1 MPTLLNTG
9 TRDIPLQFAKQ
20 LTDIVNQEWEQGTF
34 IQKVSPVTQDLL
46 RFWFSPAFCDERRIN
61 FHEGQRQ
68 AVLNTIY
75 CHEVLK
81 TESVFNMYQM
91 ASEEIMDEHFL
102 HSIKSDKYQHPKYC
116 IKMATGTGK
125 TWVMHAIFLWQYLN
139 AKYNESVDKSRFTK
153 NFLLVAPGL
162 IVYERLLDSFLGK
175 EDEKGT
181 RHFETSDLKQNE
193 QVFIPEKYREA
204 VFGFVQNNVVKK
216 EEIGKK
222 ITGEGIIAITNWH
235 LLAGVDDENEEVDTN
250 VSPLKDPTRVIND
263 LLPITPGTTAG
274 HSLESLDNQFLRGGE
289 LEYLK
294 SLPNICVFNDEAH
307 HIHENKTA
315 GIISEVEWQ
324 KSLNFISENKK
335 TNFIQVDFS
344 ATPYDITGSG
354 QKRTKHYF
362 PHIIVDYTLN
372 SAIRAGLVKTIAID
386 KRKEIA
392 SLADDELEF
401 KAIRDGKNVLELSD
415 GQRLMLRA
423 GLSRLQLLEEEFTK
437 INPSKHPKMLVIC
450 EDTKVSPLVKDF
462 LVQEGLAEEDVLQID
477 SDKKGAVKPEEWKR
491 IKQSLFNIDK
501 KPSPKVVVSVLM
513 LREGFDV
520 SNVCVIVPLRSSQA
534 PILLE
539 QVIGRGLRLMWREP
553 DYIEIKAE
561 NRHKMLDLKQE
572 PNGYYDILHIVEPP
586 AFIQFYED
594 LDKNMFF
601 EEKEKPNKESILGD
615 MITSN
620 LKENYQDYDFY
631 IPIIIKDREEILTPK
646 DLETKDFEE
655 FPWTLE
661 QLKSMVAN
669 KNGET
674 FVAQEM
680 MVKTRFGEY
689 KVHSDIFNAQSYN
702 DFLAKM
708 INAIT
713 ANIGRLSSHSNK
725 VFPTIQINQ
734 APLVAV
740 IDNYIR
746 NKLFKQPFNPME
758 GNNWRVLMIAKV
770 GIVQHIM
777 KQVSKSIY
785 ELQTNINVEDA
796 EISKKYFSEVSSL
809 KMRENFSLDIA
820 KSIYEKTAYPSNKGE
835 FEKDFLLFADADSQV
850 ERLLKIN
857 ENYHLFANLKYIRT
871 DGMLSS
877 YYPDFMVKIGND
889 IYMVETKAQKDV
901 TQENVVQKQKGA
913 LDWIRKTNELPP
925 EARMNS
931 TWHYTILDDNSF
943 YLMRDRGASTKDM
956 LDYCKLTNAKVK
968 GVLL

>member
-20 LTDIVNQEWEQGTF
+20 LSDMVNQEWEQGTF
-34 IQKVSPVTQDLL
+34 IQKVSPITQDLL
-46 RFWFSPAFCDERRIN
+46 RFWFSPAFCDERQIN
-61 FHEGQRQ
+61 FHEGQKQ
-68 AVLNTIY
+68 AILNTIY
-75 CHEVLK
+75 CHEILK
-81 TESVFNMYQM
+81 TESVFNMYQL
-91 ASEEIMDEHFL
+91 ASQDIMDDQFL
-102 HSIKSDKYQHPKYC
+102 HCIRSEKFAHPKYC

-125 TWVMHAIFLWQYLN
+125 TWVMNAIFLWQYLN
-139 AKYNESVDKSRFTK
+139 AKYNEAKDCCSFTK
-153 NFLLVAPGL
+153 NFLFVAPGL

-175 EDEKGT
+175 EDENGT

-193 QVFIPEKYREA
+193 KVFIPEKYREA

-235 LLAGVDDENEEVDTN
+235 LLAGVDDEEIETD
-250 VSPLKDPTRVIND
+250 VSPLKDPSKVIED
-263 LLPITPGTTAG
+263 LLPITPGTTTG
-274 HSLESLDNQFLRGGE
+274 HSLETLDNKYLRGGE
-289 LEYLK
+289 LEYLR
-294 SLPNICVFNDEAH
+294 SMPNICVFNDEAH

-315 GIISEVEWQ
+315 GIVSEVEWQ

-423 GLSRLQLLEEEFTK
+423 GLSRLQLLEEEFSK
-437 INPSKHPKMLVIC
+437 INPNKHPKMLIIC
-450 EDTKVSPLVKDF
+450 EDTKVSPSVKDF
-462 LVQEGLAEEDVLQID
+462 LIQEGLADEDVLQID
-477 SDKKGAVKPEEWKR
+477 SDKKGAVRPDEWQQ

-501 KPSPKVVVSVLM
+501 RVSPKVVVSVLM

-553 DYIEIKAE
+553 DYAEIKAE
-561 NRHKMLDLKQE
+561 NRHKMLDMKQE
-572 PNGYYDILHIVEPP
+572 PNGYYDILHIVEHP

-594 LDKNMFF
+594 LDKNMVF
-601 EEKEKPNKESILGD
+601 EEREHPNRESILGD
-615 MITSN
+615 IVTVG

-631 IPIIIKDREEILTPK
+631 IPSIIKDREEILTPK
-646 DLETKDFEE
+646 ELSSKDFDEL
-655 FPWTLE
+655 PWSLD
-661 QLKSMVAN
+661 QLKSMVE
-669 KNGET
+669 KKDTET

-680 MVKTRFGEY
+680 TVKTRFGEY

-702 DFLAKM
+702 DFLSKM
-708 INAIT
+708 IRAIT
-713 ANIGRLSSHSNK
+713 ENVGRLSSHSSK
-725 VFPTIQINQ
+725 EFPTIQINQ

-740 IDNYIR
+740 IDEYIR
-746 NKLFKQPFNPME
+746 TKLFKQPFNPME

-770 GIVQHIM
+770 GIVQHIL

-785 ELQTNINVEDA
+785 ELQTNVDVEDA
-796 EISKKYFSEVSSL
+796 EIAKRHFSEANSL
-809 KMRENFSLDIA
+809 KMRENFSLDIV

-835 FEKDFLLFADADSQV
+835 FEKQFLLFADADSEV

-857 ENYHLFANLKYIRT
+857 ENYHLFASLKYIRT

-877 YYPDFMVKIGND
+877 YYPDFIVKIGND
-889 IYMVETKAQKDV
+889 IYLVETKAQKDV
-901 TQENVVQKQKGA
+901 SQENVIQKQKGA
-913 LDWIRKTNELPP
+913 LDWIKKTNELPA
-925 EARMNS
+925 EDRMNAI
-931 TWHYTILDDNSF
+931 WHYAILDDSSF
-943 YLMRDRGASTKDM
+943 YVMRDRGASIKDM
-956 LDYCKLTNAKVK
+956 LDYCQLTNAKIK

>member
-20 LTDIVNQEWEQGTF
+20 LTDIVNAEWEQGTF
-34 IQKVSPVTQDLL
+34 MQKVSTITQDLL

-61 FHEGQRQ
+61 FHEGQKQ
-68 AVLNTIY
+68 AILNTIY
-75 CHEVLK
+75 CHEILK
-81 TESVFNMYQM
+81 TTSVFDMYQQ
-91 ASEEIMDEHFL
+91 ASESIMDDQFL
-102 HSIKSDKYQHPKYC
+102 NTIRADKFAHPKYC
-116 IKMATGTGK
+116 VKMATGTGK
-125 TWVMHAIFLWQYLN
+125 TWVMNALFLWQYLN
-139 AKYNESVDKSRFTK
+139 AKYNEAKDICTFTK
-153 NFLLVAPGL
+153 NFLFVAPGL

-175 EDEKGT
+175 EDESGT

-193 QVFIPEKYREA
+193 KVFIPEAYREA
-204 VFGFVQNNVVKK
+204 VFSFVQNNVVKK

-235 LLAGVDDENEEVDTN
+235 LLAGVEDEEEPQTD
-250 VSPLKDPTRVIND
+250 VSPLKDPSRVISD

-274 HSLESLDNQFLRGGE
+274 HTLETLDNQYLRGGE
-289 LEYLK
+289 LDYLRGLK
-294 SLPNICVFNDEAH
+294 NICVFNDEAH

-324 KSLNFISENKK
+324 KSLNYISGDKVAD
-335 TNFIQVDFS
+335 FIQVDFS

-362 PHIIVDYTLN
+362 PHIVVDYSLN
-372 SAIRAGLVKTIAID
+372 QAIHAGLVKTIAID

-392 SLADDELEF
+392 SLPDEDLEF
-401 KAIRDGKNVLELSD
+401 NAIRDGKSVLELSD

-423 GLSRLQLLEEEFTK
+423 GLSRLRLLEDEFVK
-437 INPSKHPKMLVIC
+437 INPNKHPKMLVIC

-477 SDKKGAVKPEEWKR
+477 SDKKGSVKPEEWKQ

-501 KPSPKVVVSVLM
+501 KPTPKVVVSVLM

-553 DYIEIKAE
+553 DYDEIKAE

-572 PNGYYDILHIVEPP
+572 PNGYYDILHIVEHP

-594 LDKNMFF
+594 LDNNMFF
-601 EEKEKPNKESILGD
+601 EEKERPNRESILGD
-615 MITSN
+615 IITVG
-620 LKENYQDYDFY
+620 LKENYKDYDFY
-631 IPIIIKDREEILTPK
+631 IPSIIKDREEILSPK
-646 DLETKDFEE
+646 DLKSDDFEE
-655 FPWTLE
+655 LPWTLE
-661 QLKSMVAN
+661 QLKSMVERQ
-669 KNGET
+669 NGEI

-680 MVKTRFGEY
+680 TVKTRFGEY
-689 KVHSDIFNAQSYN
+689 KVHADIFNAQSYN

-708 INAIT
+708 IVAIT
-713 ANIGRLSSHSNK
+713 SNVGRLSSHSNK
-725 VFPTIQINQ
+725 EFPTMQINQ
-734 APLVAV
+734 SSLVAL

-746 NKLFKQPFNPME
+746 NKLFKQSFNPMD
-758 GNNWRVLMIAKV
+758 GNNWRILMLLKGA
-770 GIVQHIM
+770 IVQHIM

-785 ELQTNINVEDA
+785 ELQNNIDIEEA
-796 EISKKYFSEVSSL
+796 EVSKKYFSAISSL
-809 KMRENFSLDIA
+809 KMRENFSLDIK

-835 FEKDFLLFADADSQV
+835 FEKNFLEFADADSEV

-871 DGMLSS
+871 DGMLSF

-901 TQENVVQKQKGA
+901 SQENVVQKQKGA
-913 LDWIRKTNELPP
+913 LDWIKNTNELLP
-925 EARMNS
+925 EYRMNS
-931 TWHYTILDDNSF
+931 KWHYVILDDSSF
-943 YLMRDRGASTKDM
+943 YVMKDRGASTKDM
-956 LDYCKLTNAKVK
+956 LDYCQLTNAKIK
-968 GVLL
+968 GTLL

>member
-20 LTDIVNQEWEQGTF
+20 LSDIVNQEWKQGTF

-46 RFWFSPAFCDERRIN
+46 RFWFSPAFCDERQIN
-61 FHEGQRQ
+61 FHEGQKQ
-68 AVLNTIY
+68 AILNTIY
-75 CHEVLK
+75 CHEILK
-81 TESVFNMYQM
+81 TESVFNMYQL
-91 ASEEIMDEHFL
+91 ASQEIMDDQFL
-102 HSIKSDKYQHPKYC
+102 HCIRSEKFAHPKYC

-125 TWVMHAIFLWQYLN
+125 TWCMNAIFLWQYLN
-139 AKYNESVDKSRFTK
+139 AKYNEAKDCCSFTK
-153 NFLLVAPGL
+153 NFLFVAPGL

-175 EDEKGT
+175 EDEKGA

-193 QVFIPEKYREA
+193 KVFIPEKYREA

-235 LLAGVDDENEEVDTN
+235 LLAGVDDEEIETD
-250 VSPLKDPTRVIND
+250 VSPLKDPSKVIED
-263 LLPITPGTTAG
+263 LLPITPGTTTG
-274 HSLESLDNQFLRGGE
+274 HSLEILDNKYLRGGE
-289 LEYLK
+289 LEYLR
-294 SLPNICVFNDEAH
+294 SMPNICVFNDEAH

-324 KSLNFISENKK
+324 KSLNYISEGKQ

-344 ATPYDITGSG
+344 ATPYDVTGSG

-362 PHIIVDYTLN
+362 PHIVVDYTLN
-372 SAIRAGLVKTIAID
+372 AAIRAGLVKMIAID

-392 SLADDELEF
+392 SLADEDLEF
-401 KAIRDGKNVLELSD
+401 KAVRDGKEVLELSD

-423 GLSRLQLLEEEFTK
+423 GLSRLQLLEEAFTK
-437 INPSKHPKMLVIC
+437 INPNKHPKMLIIC

-462 LVQEGLAEEDVLQID
+462 LIQEGLADEDVLQID
-477 SDKKGAVKPEEWKR
+477 SDKKGAVKPDEWQQ

-501 KPSPKVVVSVLM
+501 KVSPKVVISVLM

-553 DYIEIKAE
+553 DYAEIKAE
-561 NRHKMLDLKQE
+561 NRHKMLDMKQE
-572 PNGYYDILHIVEPP
+572 PNGYYDILHIVEHP

-594 LDKNMFF
+594 LDKNMVF
-601 EEKEKPNKESILGD
+601 EERERPNRENILGD
-615 MITSN
+615 IITVG

-631 IPIIIKDREEILTPK
+631 IPSIIKDREEILTPK
-646 DLETKDFEE
+646 ELSSKDFDEL
-655 FPWTLE
+655 PWTLD
-661 QLKSMVAN
+661 QLKSMVEKKDA
-669 KNGET
+669 ET

-680 MVKTRFGEY
+680 TVKTRFGEY

-702 DFLAKM
+702 DFLSKM
-708 INAIT
+708 IRAIT
-713 ANIGRLSSHSNK
+713 ENVGRLSSHSSK
-725 VFPTIQINQ
+725 KFPTIQINQ

-740 IDNYIR
+740 IDEYIR
-746 NKLFKQPFNPME
+746 TKLFKQPFNPME

-770 GIVQHIM
+770 GIVQHIL

-785 ELQTNINVEDA
+785 ELQTNVNVEDA
-796 EISKKYFSEVSSL
+796 EIAKRHFSEVNSL
-809 KMRENFSLDIA
+809 KMRENFSLDIV

-835 FEKDFLLFADADSQV
+835 FEKQFLLFADADSEV

-857 ENYHLFANLKYIRT
+857 ENYHLFASLKYIRT

-877 YYPDFMVKIGND
+877 YYPDFIVKIGSN
-889 IYMVETKAQKDV
+889 IYLVETKAQKDV
-901 TQENVVQKQKGA
+901 SQENVIQKQKGA
-913 LDWIRKTNELPP
+913 LDWIKKTNELPA
-925 EARMNS
+925 EDRMNA
-931 TWHYTILDDNSF
+931 TWHYAILDDSSF
-943 YLMRDRGASTKDM
+943 YVMRDRGASTKDM
-956 LDYCKLTNAKVK
+956 LDYCQLTNAKIK
-968 GVLL
+968 GILL

>member
-1 MPTLLNTG
+1 MANLLNTG

-20 LTDIVNQEWEQGTF
+20 LTEIVNQEWEQGTF
-34 IQKVSPVTQDLL
+34 MQKVSPVTQDLL

-61 FHEGQRQ
+61 FHEGQKQ
-68 AVLNTIY
+68 AILNTIY
-75 CHEVLK
+75 CHEILK
-81 TESVFNMYQM
+81 TQSVFDMYQQ
-91 ASEEIMDEHFL
+91 ASDNIMDDQFL
-102 HSIKSDKYQHPKYC
+102 NTIRSDKFAHPKYC

-125 TWVMHAIFLWQYLN
+125 TWVMNAIFLWQYLN
-139 AKYNESVDKSRFTK
+139 AKYNEAKDSCTFTK
-153 NFLLVAPGL
+153 NFLFVAPGL

-175 EDEKGT
+175 EDENGI
-181 RHFETSDLKQNE
+181 RHFETADLKQNE
-193 QVFIPEKYREA
+193 QVFIPENYREA

-216 EEIGKK
+216 DEIGKK

-235 LLAGVDDENEEVDTN
+235 LLAGVDDENETDSD
-250 VSPLKDPTRVIND
+250 VSPLKDPNRVISD

-274 HSLESLDNQFLRGGE
+274 HSLETLDNQYLRGGE
-289 LEYLK
+289 LDYLR
-294 SLPNICVFNDEAH
+294 SLKNICVFNDEAH

-315 GIISEVEWQ
+315 GIVSEVEWQ
-324 KSLNFISENKK
+324 KSLNYISENKGDK
-335 TNFIQVDFS
+335 FIQVDFS

-362 PHIIVDYTLN
+362 PHIVVNYSLN
-372 SAIRAGLVKTIAID
+372 QAIHGGLVKTIAID

-392 SLADDELEF
+392 SLADEDLEF
-401 KAIRDGKNVLELSD
+401 KAIREGKEVIELSD

-423 GLSRLQLLEEEFTK
+423 GLSRLKLLEDKFVK
-437 INPSKHPKMLVIC
+437 INPDKHPKMLIIC

-477 SDKKGAVKPEEWKR
+477 SDKKGSVKPEEWKQ

-501 KPSPKVVVSVLM
+501 KPTPKVVVSVLM

-553 DYIEIKAE
+553 DYDEIKAE

-572 PNGYYDILHIVEPP
+572 PNGYYDILHIVEHP

-594 LDKNMFF
+594 LDNNMFF
-601 EEKEKPNKESILGD
+601 EEKERPNRESILGD
-615 MITSN
+615 IITVG
-620 LKENYQDYDFY
+620 LKENYKDYDFY
-631 IPIIIKDREEILTPK
+631 IPSIIKDREEILSPK
-646 DLETKDFEE
+646 DLSADDFEE
-655 FPWTLE
+655 LPWKLE
-661 QLKSMVAN
+661 QLKSMVERQT
-669 KNGET
+669 GET

-680 MVKTRFGEY
+680 TVKTRFGEY
-689 KVHSDIFNAQSYN
+689 KVHGDIFNAQSYN

-708 INAIT
+708 IAAIT
-713 ANIGRLSSHSNK
+713 SNIGRLSSHSSK
-725 VFPTIQINQ
+725 EFPTMQINQ
-734 APLVAV
+734 SSLVAL
-740 IDNYIR
+740 IDDYIR
-746 NKLFKQPFNPME
+746 NKLFGQRFNPME
-758 GNNWRVLMIAKV
+758 GNNWRILMLLKGA
-770 GIVQHIM
+770 IVQHIM

-785 ELQTNINVEDA
+785 ELQNSVDIEDA
-796 EISKKYFSEVSSL
+796 EISKRYFSEVGNL

-835 FEKDFLLFADADSQV
+835 FEKQFLLFADSDGQV

-877 YYPDFMVKIGND
+877 YYPDFIIKIGND

-901 TQENVVQKQKGA
+901 SQENVIQKQKGA

-925 EARMNS
+925 DDRMNAV
-931 TWHYTILDDNSF
+931 WHYAILDDSSF
-943 YLMRDRGASTKDM
+943 YVMRDRGASTKDM
-956 LDYCKLTNAKVK
+956 LDYCQLTNAKIK
-968 GVLL
+968 GILL

>member
-1 MPTLLNTG
+1 MATALNTG
-9 TRDIPLQFAKQ
+9 TRDIPLQFSKQ
-20 LTDIVNQEWEQGTF
+20 LTEIVNQEWEQGTF
-34 IQKVSPVTQDLL
+34 MQKVSPVTQDLL

-61 FHEGQRQ
+61 FHEGQKQ
-68 AVLNTIY
+68 AILNTIY

-81 TESVFNMYQM
+81 TESVFNMYQL
-91 ASEEIMDEHFL
+91 ASQDIMDEHFL
-102 HSIKSDKYQHPKYC
+102 HCIRADKFAHPKYC

-125 TWVMHAIFLWQYLN
+125 TWVMNAVFLWQYLN
-139 AKYNESVDKSRFTK
+139 AKYNESKETCSFTK

-162 IVYERLLDSFLGK
+162 IVYERLLDAFLGK
-175 EDEKGT
+175 EDENGT
-181 RHFETSDLKQNE
+181 RHFATSDLKQNE

-204 VFGFVQNNVVKK
+204 VFSFVQNNVVKK

-235 LLAGVDDENEEVDTN
+235 LLAGVEDEETDAD
-250 VSPLKDPTRVIND
+250 VSPLKDPSRVISE
-263 LLPITPGTTAG
+263 LLPITPGTTSG
-274 HSLESLDNQFLRGGE
+274 HALETLDNKFLRGGE
-289 LEYLK
+289 LDYLR
-294 SLPNICVFNDEAH
+294 SLKNICVFNDEAH

-315 GIISEVEWQ
+315 GVVSEVEWQ
-324 KSLNFISENKK
+324 KSLNYISEGKH

-392 SLADDELEF
+392 SLSDEDLDF
-401 KAIRDGKNVLELSD
+401 KAIRDGKEVVGLSD

-437 INPSKHPKMLVIC
+437 INVNKHPKMLIVC
-450 EDTKVSPLVKDF
+450 QDTKVSPFVKDF
-462 LVQEGLAEEDVLQID
+462 LLQEGLNETDVLQID
-477 SDKKGAVKPEEWKR
+477 SDKKGDVKPEEWKQ
-491 IKQSLFNIDK
+491 IKQNLFNIDK
-501 KPSPKVVVSVLM
+501 RPSPKVVVSVLM

-520 SNVCVIVPLRSSQA
+520 SNICVIVPLRSSQA

-572 PNGYYDILHIVEPP
+572 PNGYYDILHIIEHP
-586 AFIQFYED
+586 AYIQFYED

-601 EEKEKPNKESILGD
+601 EEREKPNRENILGD
-615 MITSN
+615 IITAE
-620 LKENYQDYDFY
+620 LKENYKDYDFY
-631 IPIIIKDREEILTPK
+631 IPSIIKDREEILTPK
-646 DLETKDFEE
+646 DLSSKDFEE
-655 FPWTLE
+655 LPWTLD
-661 QLKSMVAN
+661 QLKSMVA
-669 KNGET
+669 KKDGET

-680 MVKTRFGEY
+680 TVKTRFGEY

-702 DFLAKM
+702 DFLSKM

-713 ANIGRLSSHSNK
+713 ANIGRLSSHSSK
-725 VFPTIQINQ
+725 TFPTIQINQ

-740 IDNYIR
+740 IDDYIR
-746 NKLFKQPFNPME
+746 NQLFKQSFNPME

-777 KQVSKSIY
+777 KQVSKAIY
-785 ELQTNINVEDA
+785 ELQNNVDVEDA
-796 EISKKYFSEVSSL
+796 EISKRYFSEVSSL
-809 KMRENFSLDIA
+809 KMRENFSLDIV

-835 FEKDFLLFADADSQV
+835 FEKNFLLFADADSEV

-901 TQENVVQKQKGA
+901 SQENVIQKQKGA
-913 LDWIRKTNELPP
+913 LDWIKKTNELPP

-931 TWHYTILDDNSF
+931 TWHYAILDDSTF
-943 YLMRDRGASTKDM
+943 YVMKDRGASTKDM
-956 LDYCKLTNAKVK
+956 LDYCKLTNAKIK
-968 GVLL
+968 GTLL

>member
-344 ATPYDITGSG
+344 ATPYDIT
-354 QKRTKHYF
+354 
-362 PHIIVDYTLN
+362 V
-372 SAIRAGLVKTIAID
+372 LV
-386 KRKEIA
+386 RKEPSIIF
-392 SLADDELEF
+392 LT
-401 KAIRDGKNVLELSD
+401 
-415 GQRLMLRA
+415 
-423 GLSRLQLLEEEFTK
+423 LLL
-437 INPSKHPKMLVIC
+437 I
-450 EDTKVSPLVKDF
+450 
-462 LVQEGLAEEDVLQID
+462 
-477 SDKKGAVKPEEWKR
+477 
-491 IKQSLFNIDK
+491 
-501 KPSPKVVVSVLM
+501 
-513 LREGFDV
+513 
-520 SNVCVIVPLRSSQA
+520 
-534 PILLE
+534 IL
-539 QVIGRGLRLMWREP
+539 
-553 DYIEIKAE
+553 
-561 NRHKMLDLKQE
+561 
-572 PNGYYDILHIVEPP
+572 
-586 AFIQFYED
+586 
-594 LDKNMFF
+594 
-601 EEKEKPNKESILGD
+601 
-615 MITSN
+615 
-620 LKENYQDYDFY
+620 
-631 IPIIIKDREEILTPK
+631 
-646 DLETKDFEE
+646 
-655 FPWTLE
+655 
-661 QLKSMVAN
+661 
-669 KNGET
+669 
-674 FVAQEM
+674 
-680 MVKTRFGEY
+680 
-689 KVHSDIFNAQSYN
+689 
-702 DFLAKM
+702 
-708 INAIT
+708 
-713 ANIGRLSSHSNK
+713 
-725 VFPTIQINQ
+725 
-734 APLVAV
+734 
-740 IDNYIR
+740 
-746 NKLFKQPFNPME
+746 
-758 GNNWRVLMIAKV
+758 
-770 GIVQHIM
+770 
-777 KQVSKSIY
+777 
-785 ELQTNINVEDA
+785 
-796 EISKKYFSEVSSL
+796 
-809 KMRENFSLDIA
+809 
-820 KSIYEKTAYPSNKGE
+820 
-835 FEKDFLLFADADSQV
+835 
-850 ERLLKIN
+850 
-857 ENYHLFANLKYIRT
+857 
-871 DGMLSS
+871 
-877 YYPDFMVKIGND
+877 
-889 IYMVETKAQKDV
+889 
-901 TQENVVQKQKGA
+901 
-913 LDWIRKTNELPP
+913 
-925 EARMNS
+925 
-931 TWHYTILDDNSF
+931 
-943 YLMRDRGASTKDM
+943 
-956 LDYCKLTNAKVK
+956 
-968 GVLL
+968 

>member
-1 MPTLLNTG
+1 MATALNTG
-9 TRDIPLQFAKQ
+9 TRDIPLQFSKQ

-34 IQKVSPVTQDLL
+34 MQKVSPVTQDLL

-61 FHEGQRQ
+61 FHEGQKQ
-68 AVLNTIY
+68 AILNTIY

-81 TESVFNMYQM
+81 TESVFNMYQL
-91 ASEEIMDEHFL
+91 ASQDIMDEHFL
-102 HSIKSDKYQHPKYC
+102 HCIRADKFAHPKYC

-125 TWVMHAIFLWQYLN
+125 TWVMNAVFLWQYLN
-139 AKYNESVDKSRFTK
+139 AKYNEAKETCSFTK

-162 IVYERLLDSFLGK
+162 IVYERLLDAFLGK
-175 EDEKGT
+175 EDENGT
-181 RHFETSDLKQNE
+181 RHFATSDLKQNE

-204 VFGFVQNNVVKK
+204 VFSFVQNNVVKK

-235 LLAGVDDENEEVDTN
+235 LLAGVEDEETDSD
-250 VSPLKDPTRVIND
+250 VSPLKDPSRVISE
-263 LLPITPGTTAG
+263 LLPITPGTTSG
-274 HSLESLDNQFLRGGE
+274 HALETLDNKFLRGGE
-289 LEYLK
+289 LDYLR
-294 SLPNICVFNDEAH
+294 SLKNICVFNDEAH

-315 GIISEVEWQ
+315 GVVSEVEWQ
-324 KSLNFISENKK
+324 KSLNYISEGKH

-392 SLADDELEF
+392 SLSDEDLEF
-401 KAIRDGKNVLELSD
+401 KAIRDGKEVVGLSD

-437 INPSKHPKMLVIC
+437 INVNKHPKMLVIC
-450 EDTKVSPLVKDF
+450 EDTKVSPLVKEF
-462 LVQEGLAEEDVLQID
+462 LLQEGLAESDVLQID
-477 SDKKGAVKPEEWKR
+477 SDKKGAVKPDEWKQ

-501 KPSPKVVVSVLM
+501 KASPKVVVSVLM

-553 DYIEIKAE
+553 DYTDIKVE

-572 PNGYYDILHIVEPP
+572 PNGYYDILHIVEHP

-601 EEKEKPNKESILGD
+601 EEREKPNRENILGD
-615 MITSN
+615 IITAE
-620 LKENYQDYDFY
+620 LKENYKDYDFY
-631 IPIIIKDREEILTPK
+631 IPSIIKDREEILTPK
-646 DLETKDFEE
+646 ELSSKDFEE
-655 FPWTLE
+655 LPWSLE
-661 QLKSMVAN
+661 QLKSMVA
-669 KNGET
+669 KKDGET

-680 MVKTRFGEY
+680 TVKTRFGEY

-702 DFLAKM
+702 DFLSKM

-713 ANIGRLSSHSNK
+713 ANIGRLSSHSSK
-725 VFPTIQINQ
+725 TFPTIQINQ

-740 IDNYIR
+740 IDDYIR
-746 NKLFKQPFNPME
+746 NQLFRQPFNPME

-777 KQVSKSIY
+777 KQVSKAIY
-785 ELQTNINVEDA
+785 ELQNNVDIEDA
-796 EISKKYFSEVSSL
+796 EISKRYFSEVSSL
-809 KMRENFSLDIA
+809 KMRENFSLDIV

-835 FEKDFLLFADADSQV
+835 FEKNFLLFADADSEV

-877 YYPDFMVKIGND
+877 YYPDFMIKIGND

-901 TQENVVQKQKGA
+901 SQENVIQKQKGA
-913 LDWIRKTNELPP
+913 LDWIKKTNELPP

-931 TWHYTILDDNSF
+931 TWHYAILDDSTF
-943 YLMRDRGASTKDM
+943 YVMKDRGASTKDM
-956 LDYCKLTNAKVK
+956 LDYCKLTNAKIK
-968 GVLL
+968 GTLL

>member
-20 LTDIVNQEWEQGTF
+20 LTNIVNAEWEQGTF
-34 IQKVSPVTQDLL
+34 MQKVSTITQDLL

-61 FHEGQRQ
+61 FHEGQKQ
-68 AVLNTIY
+68 AILNTIY
-75 CHEVLK
+75 CHEILK
-81 TESVFNMYQM
+81 TTSVFDMYQQ
-91 ASEEIMDEHFL
+91 ASESIIDDQFL
-102 HSIKSDKYQHPKYC
+102 NTIQADKFAHPKYC

-125 TWVMHAIFLWQYLN
+125 TWVMNAIFLWQYLN
-139 AKYNESVDKSRFTK
+139 AKYNESKDSCIFTK
-153 NFLLVAPGL
+153 NFLFVAPGL

-175 EDEKGT
+175 EDENGV
-181 RHFETSDLKQNE
+181 RHFETADLKQNE
-193 QVFIPEKYREA
+193 KLFIPEKYREA
-204 VFGFVQNNVVKK
+204 IYGFVQNNVVKK

-235 LLAGVDDENEEVDTN
+235 LLVGVDDENEIDTD
-250 VSPLKDPTRVIND
+250 VSPLKDPSRVISD
-263 LLPITPGTTAG
+263 LLPITPGITAG
-274 HSLESLDNQFLRGGE
+274 HSLESLDNQYLRGGE
-289 LEYLK
+289 LEYLR
-294 SLPNICVFNDEAH
+294 SLKNICVFNDEAH

-324 KSLNFISENKK
+324 KSLNYISEGKVAD
-335 TNFIQVDFS
+335 FIQVDFS

-362 PHIIVDYTLN
+362 PHIVVDYSLN
-372 SAIRAGLVKTIAID
+372 QAIHAGLVKTIAID

-392 SLADDELEF
+392 SLADEDLEF
-401 KAIRDGKNVLELSD
+401 KAIRDGKSVLELSD

-423 GLSRLQLLEEEFTK
+423 GLSRLRLLEDEFVK
-437 INPSKHPKMLVIC
+437 INPNKHPKMLVIC

-477 SDKKGAVKPEEWKR
+477 SDKKGSVKPEEWKQ

-501 KPSPKVVVSVLM
+501 KPTPKVVVSVLM

-553 DYIEIKAE
+553 DYDEIKAE

-572 PNGYYDILHIVEPP
+572 PNGYYDILHIVEHP

-594 LDKNMFF
+594 LDNNMFF
-601 EEKEKPNKESILGD
+601 EEKERPNRESILGD
-615 MITSN
+615 IITVG
-620 LKENYQDYDFY
+620 LKENYKDYDFY
-631 IPIIIKDREEILTPK
+631 IPSIIKDREEILSPK
-646 DLETKDFEE
+646 DLKSDDFEE
-655 FPWTLE
+655 LPWTLE
-661 QLKSMVAN
+661 QLKSMVERQ
-669 KNGET
+669 NGEI

-680 MVKTRFGEY
+680 TVKTRFGEY
-689 KVHSDIFNAQSYN
+689 KVHADIFNAQSYN

-708 INAIT
+708 IAAIT
-713 ANIGRLSSHSNK
+713 SNVGRLSSHSNK
-725 VFPTIQINQ
+725 EFPTMQINQ
-734 APLVAV
+734 SSLVAL

-746 NKLFKQPFNPME
+746 NKLFKQSFNPLAS
-758 GNNWRVLMIAKV
+758 NNWRILMLLKGV
-770 GIVQHIM
+770 IVQHIM

-785 ELQTNINVEDA
+785 ELQNNIDIEEA
-796 EISKKYFSEVSSL
+796 EVSKKYFSAVSSL
-809 KMRENFSLDIA
+809 KMRENFSLDIK

-835 FEKDFLLFADADSQV
+835 FEKNFLEFADADSEV

-877 YYPDFMVKIGND
+877 YYPDFMVKIRND
-889 IYMVETKAQKDV
+889 IYLVETKAQKDV
-901 TQENVVQKQKGA
+901 SQENVVQKQKGA
-913 LDWIRKTNELPP
+913 LDWIKTTNELLP
-925 EARMNS
+925 EDRMNS
-931 TWHYTILDDNSF
+931 KWHYVILDDSSF
-943 YLMRDRGASTKDM
+943 YVMKDRGASTKDM
-956 LDYCKLTNAKVK
+956 LDYCQLTNAKIK

>member
-20 LTDIVNQEWEQGTF
+20 LSDVVNQEWEQGTF
-34 IQKVSPVTQDLL
+34 IQKVSSVTQDLL
-46 RFWFSPAFCDERRIN
+46 RFWFSPAFCDERQIN
-61 FHEGQRQ
+61 FHEGQKQ
-68 AVLNTIY
+68 AILNTIY
-75 CHEVLK
+75 CHEILK
-81 TESVFNMYQM
+81 TESVFNMYQL
-91 ASEEIMDEHFL
+91 ASQEIIDDQFL
-102 HSIKSDKYQHPKYC
+102 HCIRSEKFAHPKYC

-125 TWVMHAIFLWQYLN
+125 TWCMNAIFLWQYLN
-139 AKYNESVDKSRFTK
+139 AKYNEAKDYCSFTK
-153 NFLLVAPGL
+153 NFLFVAPGL

-175 EDEKGT
+175 EDENGT

-193 QVFIPEKYREA
+193 KVFIPEKYREA

-235 LLAGVDDENEEVDTN
+235 LLAGVDDEEIETDI
-250 VSPLKDPTRVIND
+250 SPLKDPSKVIKD
-263 LLPITPGTTAG
+263 LLPITPGTTTG
-274 HSLESLDNQFLRGGE
+274 HSLETLDNKYLRGGE
-289 LEYLK
+289 LDYLR
-294 SLPNICVFNDEAH
+294 SMPNICVFNDEAH

-324 KSLNFISENKK
+324 KSLNYISEGKQ

-344 ATPYDITGSG
+344 ATPYDVTGSG

-362 PHIIVDYTLN
+362 PHIVVDYTLN
-372 SAIRAGLVKTIAID
+372 EAIRAGLVKMIAID

-392 SLADDELEF
+392 SLTDEDLEF
-401 KAIRDGKNVLELSD
+401 KAVRDGKEVLELSD

-437 INPSKHPKMLVIC
+437 INPNKHPKMLIIC

-462 LVQEGLAEEDVLQID
+462 LIQEGLAEEDVLQID
-477 SDKKGAVKPEEWKR
+477 SDKKGAVKSDEWQQ

-501 KPSPKVVVSVLM
+501 RVSPKVVVSVLM

-553 DYIEIKAE
+553 DYAEVKAE
-561 NRHKMLDLKQE
+561 NRHKMLDMKQE
-572 PNGYYDILHIVEPP
+572 PNGYYDILHIVEHP

-594 LDKNMFF
+594 LDKNMVF
-601 EEKEKPNKESILGD
+601 EERERPNRESILGD
-615 MITSN
+615 IVTVG

-631 IPIIIKDREEILTPK
+631 IPSIIKDREEILTPK
-646 DLETKDFEE
+646 ELSSKDFDEL
-655 FPWTLE
+655 PWTLD
-661 QLKSMVAN
+661 QLKSMVE
-669 KNGET
+669 KNAET

-680 MVKTRFGEY
+680 TVKTRFGEY

-702 DFLAKM
+702 DFLSKM
-708 INAIT
+708 IRAIT
-713 ANIGRLSSHSNK
+713 ENIGRLSSHSSK
-725 VFPTIQINQ
+725 EFPTIQINQ

-740 IDNYIR
+740 IDEYIR
-746 NKLFKQPFNPME
+746 TKLFKQPFNPME

-770 GIVQHIM
+770 GIVQHIL

-785 ELQTNINVEDA
+785 ELQTNVSIEDA
-796 EISKKYFSEVSSL
+796 EIAKRHFSEVKSL
-809 KMRENFSLDIA
+809 KMRENFSLDIV

-835 FEKDFLLFADADSQV
+835 FEKQFLLFADADSKV

-857 ENYHLFANLKYIRT
+857 ENYHLFASLKYIRT

-877 YYPDFMVKIGND
+877 YYPDFIVKIGND
-889 IYMVETKAQKDV
+889 IYLVETKAQKDV
-901 TQENVVQKQKGA
+901 SQENVIQKQKGA
-913 LDWIRKTNELPP
+913 LDWIKKTNELPA
-925 EARMNS
+925 EDRMNA
-931 TWHYTILDDNSF
+931 TWHYSILDDSSF
-943 YLMRDRGASTKDM
+943 YLMRDRGASAKDM
-956 LDYCKLTNAKVK
+956 MSFCQLTNEKVK